1 MGQIFRPR
9 ANVIAKVGAIGF
21 VYLLILV
28 LLSLAAFDR
37 SHYIRRINVP
47 RQQPAAVAVPFTH
60 QVHAGVLGLDCLY
73 CHTAAERSA
82 FADLPSLDSCLAC
95 HSEIQTSLYLEKL
108 SDMRNNN
115 QPLEWMRV
123 TDLPEFVYFNH
134 SIHVRGRG
142 IDCET
147 CHGDV
152 PNMPLMWKSKTL
164 YMGFCLDCH
173 RTWKI
178 EQITNCSVCH
188 R

>member
-1 MGQIFRPR
+1 MQIFRPG
-9 ANVIAKVGAIGF
+9 ANAIAKVGILSI
-21 VYLLILV
+21 VYLVILIFLG
-28 LLSLAAFDR
+28 LAVFDR
-37 SHYIRRINVP
+37 SNLIRRINVA
-47 RQQPAAVAVPFTH
+47 RAQPTPFTH
-60 QVHAGVLGLDCLY
+60 QIHAGVLGIDCLY
-73 CHTAAERSA
+73 CHTSAERST
-82 FADLPSLDSCLAC
+82 FAGMPSVDSCLAC
-95 HSEIQTSLYLEKL
+95 HSEIQGSLWLKDL
-108 SDMRNNN
+108 SERRAQDR
-115 QPLEWMRV
+115 PIEWVRV

-134 SIHVRGRG
+134 SMHVRGRG

-152 PNMPLMWKSKTL
+152 KSMPNVYKSKTL

>member
-9 ANVIAKVGAIGF
+9 ANVIAKVSALGL
-21 VYLLILV
+21 VYFLILV
-28 LLSLAAFDR
+28 LLSLVIFDR
-37 SHYIRRINVP
+37 SHYIRRINVA
-47 RQQPAAVAVPFTH
+47 RAQPAAVPFTH
-60 QVHAGVLGLDCLY
+60 QIHAGVLGIDCLY

-82 FADLPSLDSCLAC
+82 FAEVPSLDSCLAC
-95 HSEIQTSLYLEKL
+95 HSEIQGSLWLQKL
-108 SDMRNNN
+108 SEDR
-115 QPLEWMRV
+115 QESKPLEWVRV

-134 SIHVRGRG
+134 SMHVRGRG

-152 PNMPLMWKSKTL
+152 ADMPLMWKSKTL